1 MKPWRIKKCII
12 IMKKCDFKCK
22 RKSAL
27 TNHQNVSIVIIKQW
41 RKKSLNIKPVL
52 NCVHCDEAR
61 KHCNLVSLQ
70 WCQICDKMVLVAAS
84 SSHHIVLLLLSART
98 VEDSWCISPRN
109 LSLVSWQRIY
119 INNYINLWRLA

>member
-1 MKPWRIKKCII
+1 MKHWRIKKCII
-12 IMKKCDFKCK
+12 IIEEEWFQMQEKICTD
-22 RKSAL
+22 
-27 TNHQNVSIVIIKQW
+27 NHQNVSIVIIKQW

-119 INNYINLWRLA
+119 INIYINLWSLA